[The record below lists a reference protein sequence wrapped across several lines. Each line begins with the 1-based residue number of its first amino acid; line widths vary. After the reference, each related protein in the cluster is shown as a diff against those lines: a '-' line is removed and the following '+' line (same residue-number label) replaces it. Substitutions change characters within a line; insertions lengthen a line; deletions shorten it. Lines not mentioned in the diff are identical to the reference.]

1 MISLI
6 AAIGKN
12 YELGKKNTLLW
23 DLPADMKHFR
33 DITRG
38 HTVIMGQKTFESIGN
53 PLPNRRNIVVTRN
66 TLFEADGIEISF
78 SLEDTLKSF
87 KNSPPAGGE
96 EVFVIGGGEIY
107 KQSMDL
113 ADRLYITHV
122 DAEFHDADTFFPEII
137 PIAWN
142 ETSHE
147 EHKADTDN
155 AYGYTFSTYEK
166 LTK

>member
-12 YELGKKNTLLW
+12 NELGKKNTLLW

-66 TLFEADGIEISF
+66 TLFESDGIEISF

-87 KNSPPAGGE
+87 KKSAE

-107 KQSMDL
+107 KQSIEK

-137 PIAWN
+137 PVVWN

-147 EHKADTDN
+147 AHKVDTDN
-155 AYGYTFSTYEK
+155 AFAYTFSTYEK
-166 LTK
+166 I